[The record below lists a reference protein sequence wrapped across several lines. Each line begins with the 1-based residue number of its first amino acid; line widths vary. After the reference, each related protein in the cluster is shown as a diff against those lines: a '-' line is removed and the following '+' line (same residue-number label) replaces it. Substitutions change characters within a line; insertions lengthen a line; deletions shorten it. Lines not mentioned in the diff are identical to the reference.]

1 MASKSFTWWEGDV
14 YRSDVQNSV
23 LTPDYHYRKE
33 HGLALPDNPY
43 SHSGEWKGSDYLS
56 TSTWIWNGTRKVWQ
70 LSSSN
75 VRRLEAPGIGITP
88 FSWSTPDI
96 QFLSKV
102 KQASVSVITMLA
114 ERKQTAALLQEFTGN
129 LLYTL
134 IHWRKPKKVVKRWLK
149 ADQKLRK
156 WATRKLE
163 RRILRCTT
171 PAEAWLEYRFAIR
184 PLMGDIRD
192 ALEAFEK
199 GSKKQVMTHISRK
212 DFTEDTIVQKNL
224 GPYGTVTG
232 KMDVRCDWKIVG
244 RFVIEDPS
252 LAALGNL
259 ASVPAS
265 LWDLIPLSF
274 VIDWAWDISSWLD
287 LQNALLGLRFVS
299 GFKGLK
305 RSYVRTYSNKML
317 EASSTKRYIPDDEYN
332 ATWSSL
338 YYRRTV
344 LASCPTPTIRRG
356 TLGKIFGDGHIWD
369 MLAIA
374 RQIYLGKFKG
384 TYSFNNT

>member
-1 MASKSFTWWEGDV
+1 M
-14 YRSDVQNSV
+14 
-23 LTPDYHYRKE
+23 
-33 HGLALPDNPY
+33 
-43 SHSGEWKGSDYLS
+43 
-56 TSTWIWNGTRKVWQ
+56 WQ

-75 VRRLEAPGIGITP
+75 VRRLVAPGIGINP
-88 FSWSTPDI
+88 FDWSTPDI
-96 QFLSKV
+96 QFLNKV

-184 PLMGDIRD
+184 PMMGDIKD

-212 DFTEDTIVQKNL
+212 DCQGGTKVQKNL

-232 KMDVRCDWKIVG
+232 KMDVRHDWKIVG
-244 RFVIEDPS
+244 RFVVEDPS

-265 LWDLIPLSF
+265 LWDILPLSF
-274 VIDWAWDISSWLD
+274 VIDWAWDISTWLD

-305 RSYVRTYSNKML
+305 TSLVRTYSNEMV

-338 YYRRTV
+338 YYRRTI
-344 LASCPTPTIRRG
+344 LDSCPTPTIRRG

-384 TYSFNNT
+384 SYYFNT